1 MSCSRYKTR
10 NYKSALQFLNATPL
24 DLAATSLIANP
35 ITVPLGNEVT
45 DTGLA
50 FDLSNNSIE
59 VNCSGLY
66 VIDADVNITGTV
78 AGDVFFAIALNGV
91 VLPETIRTITT
102 AADIYREIHTRTVRP
117 INVCNSLN
125 EYNFSIVAWS
135 DGTGTTTI
143 ERVAGN
149 IVKLA

>member
-1 MSCSRYKTR
+1 MSCNRYKTK
-10 NYKSALQFLNATPL
+10 NYKSALQFLNATPI
-24 DLAATSLIANP
+24 DLTATSLIANP
-35 ITVPLGNEVT
+35 ITVPLGNKVT

-66 VIDADVNITGTV
+66 LIDADVNITGTV

-117 INVCNSLN
+117 INLCNALS

-149 IVKLA
+149 AIKLA

>member
-1 MSCSRYKTR
+1 MSCNRYKNK
-10 NYKSALQFLNATPL
+10 NYKSAIQFINTSEQTLTATTL
-24 DLAATSLIANP
+24 VGNP
-35 ITVPLGNEVT
+35 IIVGLGGKIT

-50 FDLSNNSIE
+50 FDLDNNSISI
-59 VNCSGLY
+59 NCGGLY

-78 AGDVFFAIALNGV
+78 AGDVYFAIALNGI

-102 AADIYREIHTRTVRP
+102 AAGIYREIHTRTVRA
-117 INVCNSLN
+117 INLCNTFSD
-125 EYNFSIVAWS
+125 YNFTIVAWS

-149 IVKLA
+149 AIKLA

>member
-1 MSCSRYKTR
+1 MSCRYKNR
-10 NYKSALQFLNATPL
+10 NYKSSIQFYSNTPV
-24 DLAATSLIANP
+24 DLEATSLIANP
-35 ITVPLGNEVT
+35 ITVPLGGKVT

-50 FDLSNNSIE
+50 FELANNSIE
-59 VNCSGLY
+59 VECSGLY
-66 VIDADVNITGTV
+66 VIDADVNIVGTV
-78 AGDVFFAIALNGV
+78 AGDVYFAIALNGV

-102 AADIYREIHTRTVRP
+102 AADIYREIHTRTVKAL
-117 INVCNSLN
+117 NVCNSLN

-149 IVKLA
+149 VIKLA